1 MLLPRVYKLVFW
13 ALAWCFCTIFIQ
25 AIIKFCISYYT
36 SPVATFTTKPAAIA
50 TTAATITTFTV
61 DGTPV
66 IDSEAKLS
74 RKSWSSKR
82 GTGLEWWRYVLRG
95 CVRRGGWSLP
105 DVFHAVIKASRM
117 LCPLV

>member
-25 AIIKFCISYYT
+25 AIIKFWISYYT

-66 IDSEAKLS
+66 IDSEAKLFEEIVVKQA
-74 RKSWSSKR
+74 RNRPRMVEVCAEGLCEKR
-82 GTGLEWWRYVLRG
+82 WV
-95 CVRRGGWSLP
+95 V
-105 DVFHAVIKASRM
+105 AA
-117 LCPLV
+117 

>member
-25 AIIKFCISYYT
+25 AIIKFWISYYT
-36 SPVATFTTKPAAIA
+36 SPVPTFTTKPAAIA

-66 IDSEAKLS
+66 IDSEAKLFEEIVVKQA
-74 RKSWSSKR
+74 RNRPRMVEVCAEGLCEKR
-82 GTGLEWWRYVLRG
+82 WV
-95 CVRRGGWSLP
+95 V
-105 DVFHAVIKASRM
+105 AA
-117 LCPLV
+117 